1 MYRTRRF
8 RLTLAFFFIVGILI
22 GSLSFHALAAENNFA
37 IKVQATGDV
46 RVSPDKAQMWI
57 GAQTDGPTAS
67 EALALSNET
76 VQKLIEIFTKF
87 TKSEVIK
94 ASEFNM
100 YQKER
105 WDEAERRSV
114 PEGFTVRHVFEVAVS
129 DLANV
134 APMLDEVTAAGANII
149 YGLQYGVQDAR
160 LAREEAYA
168 KAVEDAW
175 WKAKV
180 IAEASGGTDLILES
194 IEELYYY
201 GPEYGAEGIGAVTEQ
216 PDLFMPGQLKVS
228 VSINATFRAD
238 LTKSE

>member
-1 MYRTRRF
+1 MFRTRRF
-8 RLTLAFFFIVGILI
+8 RLTIALFFIVGILL
-22 GSLSFHALAAENNFA
+22 GSLSFHALAAEDSFT
-37 IKVQATGDV
+37 IKVQATGDT

-67 EALALSNET
+67 DALTLSNET
-76 VQKLIEIFTKF
+76 VQKLISIFTKF
-87 TKSEVIK
+87 TEPEVIK
-94 ASEFNM
+94 TSEFNM

-105 WDEAERRSV
+105 WDEEERRSI
-114 PEGFTVRHVFEVAVS
+114 PEGFSVRHVFEVTVF

-149 YGLQYGVQDAR
+149 YGLQYGIRDPK
-160 LAREEAYA
+160 LAREKAYA

-180 IAEASGGTDLILES
+180 IAEASGGTDLVLEN
-194 IEELYYY
+194 IEEMYYY

-228 VSINATFRAD
+228 VSITAAFRAN
-238 LTKSE
+238 LTNEQ